1 MNLLKLQSW
10 DYIQSQL
17 AKTGRDSLQHLVLH
31 CDVETVSPSSAELA
45 DQLLKPLDE
54 ESLRTVSTGT
64 AAVYHWVCLLH
75 MSRVVRHLSS
85 CRYCNREIVAPFNFR
100 PFHILRQL
108 TNLTLREFFFSLL
121 LNKNT

>member
-75 MSRVVRHLSS
+75 MSRLVRHPST
-85 CRYCNREIVAPFNFR
+85 CRYCNREIVAPV
-100 PFHILRQL
+100 
-108 TNLTLREFFFSLL
+108 
-121 LNKNT
+121 